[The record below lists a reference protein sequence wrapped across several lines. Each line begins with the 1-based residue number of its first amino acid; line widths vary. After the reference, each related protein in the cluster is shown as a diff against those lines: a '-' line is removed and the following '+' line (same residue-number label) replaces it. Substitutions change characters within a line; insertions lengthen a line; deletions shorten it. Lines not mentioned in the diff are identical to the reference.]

1 MKEAADSEYDISQ
14 NLACEKRARRDL
26 DVEFEVA
33 LKSLQ
38 NDQVI
43 IAGYEVDLRDLK
55 GASSYAMD
63 CIAVPAKGR
72 RQNLLLIISY
82 IPLTGFLHY

>member
-1 MKEAADSEYDISQ
+1 
-14 NLACEKRARRDL
+14 
-26 DVEFEVA
+26 
-33 LKSLQ
+33 
-38 NDQVI
+38 VI